1 MCLMKCSKEESDHFN
16 NAGIISESGSRPF
29 VPRQVFIGFSDALRT
44 VQLGVLIFLNGAM
57 ENSVYSRRFVFVF
70 ISKQMRANQPWT
82 LTEN

>member
-1 MCLMKCSKEESDHFN
+1 M
-16 NAGIISESGSRPF
+16 IISTTRGSFRNPAP
-29 VPRQVFIGFSDALRT
+29 VHLYHAKCPLVSLMLYET